1 MSNESGRAAS
11 IEAASIKAASIT
23 SLRQP
28 LSVPSVAP
36 PSLRERVGD
45 WIFPP
50 KGPEAGPVVLGQ
62 RRVYILPTGGGLMYA
77 ATVLLMLI
85 GSINYN
91 LSLGYILVF
100 LLAGNG
106 MVSML
111 HTWRNLARISLHPG
125 KTSPVFAGELAGFRI
140 RVENAGSVPRMSL
153 AVQLSGQQPEYF
165 DVAAHG
171 VLEVEAKLPAAMR
184 GLLYP
189 GRFRIFTT
197 YPLGLF
203 YAWAIVDL
211 DMHCLVY
218 PKPEAGNVTLPPAQ
232 AAGGEGAAAGS
243 GEDDFAGLRTFQPSD
258 SPRRIA
264 WKAFARNEIF
274 LSKQFSGSAAAELWL
289 DFADIPNALGTEA
302 KLSRLSRWLIE
313 SEAAG
318 LRYGLRLPGVTRDP
332 DSGALH
338 RDRCLQDLAL
348 FKQ

>member
-1 MSNESGRAAS
+1 MTRKKTAAGTLFG
-11 IEAASIKAASIT
+11 ALPFASRLKPHASRIPI
-23 SLRQP
+23 RD
-28 LSVPSVAP
+28 
-36 PSLRERVGD
+36 RVGD

-50 KGPEAGPVVLGQ
+50 KGPETGPVVLGQ
-62 RRVYILPTGGGLMYA
+62 RRVYILPTGGGLMFGV
-77 ATVLLMLI
+77 TLLLMLI

-91 LSLGYILVF
+91 LSLGYVLVF

-106 MVSML
+106 VVSML
-111 HTWRNLARISLHPG
+111 HTWRNLARIALRPG
-125 KTSPVFAGELAGFRI
+125 KASPVFAGEFAGFRVQ
-140 RVENAGSVPRMSL
+140 VENPGSLPRMSL
-153 AVQLSGQQPEYF
+153 AVQLSGQLPEYF
-165 DVAAHG
+165 NAVASG
-171 VLEVEAKLPAAMR
+171 STEIEAKMPAAMR

-218 PKPEAGNVTLPPAQ
+218 PKPEPGKLALPPAQ
-232 AAGGEGAAAGS
+232 AASGLGAAAGS
-243 GEDDFAGLRTFQPSD
+243 GEEDFAGLRTFHPGD

-289 DFADIPNALGTEA
+289 DFGDLPSTLGVEA
-302 KLSRLSRWLIE
+302 KLSRLARWVIE

-318 LRYGLRLPGVTRDP
+318 LRYGLRLPGREFDP

-338 RDRCLQDLAL
+338 RDRCLQALAL

>member
-1 MSNESGRAAS
+1 MSNDAGQNAS
-11 IEAASIKAASIT
+11 IQLSST
-23 SLRQP
+23 SRFQ
-28 LSVPSVAP
+28 SVVS

-50 KGPEAGPVVLGQ
+50 KGPETGPVVLGQ
-62 RRVYILPTGGGLMYA
+62 RRVYILPTGGGLMFGV
-77 ATVLLMLI
+77 TLLLMLI

-91 LSLGYILVF
+91 LSLGYVLVF

-111 HTWRNLARISLHPG
+111 HTWRNLARIALRPG
-125 KTSPVFAGELAGFRI
+125 KASPVFAGELAGFRVQ
-140 RVENAGSVPRMSL
+140 VENASSLSRMSL
-153 AVQLSGQQPEYF
+153 AIQLSRQQPEYF
-165 DVAAHG
+165 DAAAGGSQEVVA
-171 VLEVEAKLPAAMR
+171 KMPAAMR

-189 GRFRIFTT
+189 GRIRIFTT

-218 PKPEAGNVTLPPAQ
+218 PKPEPGNIPLPPARAASGEGF
-232 AAGGEGAAAGS
+232 AAGAGE
-243 GEDDFAGLRTFQPSD
+243 EDFAGLRTFQPGD

-264 WKAFARNEIF
+264 WKAFARNEVF

-289 DFADIPNALGTEA
+289 DFGDIPNALGVEA
-302 KLSRLSRWLIE
+302 KLSRLARWVIE

-318 LRYGLRLPGVTRDP
+318 LRYGLRLPGSEYDP

-338 RDRCLQDLAL
+338 RDRCLQALAL

>member
-1 MSNESGRAAS
+1 LIGALPLAS
-11 IEAASIKAASIT
+11 RLT
-23 SLRQP
+23 P
-28 LSVPSVAP
+28 LATRLPI
-36 PSLRERVGD
+36 RDRIGD

-62 RRVYILPTGGGLMYA
+62 RRVYILPTGGGLMFGI
-77 ATVLLMLI
+77 TLLLVLI

-91 LSLGYILVF
+91 LSLGYVLVF

-111 HTWRNLARISLHPG
+111 HTWRNLARISLRPG
-125 KTSPVFAGELAGFRI
+125 KASAVFAGELAGFRI
-140 RVENAGSVPRMSL
+140 RVENRGSLSRMSL

-165 DVAAHG
+165 NVAAG
-171 VLEVEAKLPAAMR
+171 ASKEVEAKTPAAMR

-203 YAWAIVDL
+203 YAWSVVDL
-211 DMHCLVY
+211 DMHCLIY
-218 PKPEAGNVTLPPAQ
+218 PKPEPGNIPLPPAQ
-232 AAGGEGAAAGS
+232 ASSGEGSAAGA
-243 GEDDFAGLRTFQPSD
+243 GEEDFAGLRTFRPGD

-264 WKAFARNEIF
+264 WKAFARSEVF
-274 LSKQFSGSAAAELWL
+274 LSKQFSGSAAAQLWL
-289 DFADIPNALGTEA
+289 DFGDLPNALGLEA
-302 KLSRLSRWLIE
+302 KLSRLARWVIE

-318 LRYGLRLPGVTRDP
+318 LRYGLRLPGNTYEP

-338 RDRCLQDLAL
+338 RDRCLQALAL
-348 FKQ
+348 FKP

>member
-1 MSNESGRAAS
+1 MSTDAGRDAS
-11 IEAASIKAASIT
+11 IET
-23 SLRQP
+23 SRTSRFP
-28 LSVPSVAP
+28 TATP

-50 KGPEAGPVVLGQ
+50 KGPEIGPVALGQ
-62 RRVYILPTGGGLMYA
+62 RRVYILPTGGGLMFGL
-77 ATVLLMLI
+77 TILLMLI

-91 LSLGYILVF
+91 LSLGYVLVF

-111 HTWRNLARISLHPG
+111 HTWRNLARISLRPG
-125 KTSPVFAGELAGFRI
+125 KAAPVFAGELAGFHVQ
-140 RVENAGSVPRMSL
+140 VENPGSLPRMSL
-153 AVQLSGQQPEYF
+153 AVRLSGRQPEYF
-165 DVAAHG
+165 DVAAG
-171 VLEVEAKLPAAMR
+171 GFKEVEAKTPAANR

-189 GRFRIFTT
+189 GRLRIFTT

-218 PKPEAGNVTLPPAQ
+218 PKPEPGPTSLPPARV
-232 AAGGEGAAAGS
+232 ASGEGSAIGAG
-243 GEDDFAGLRTFQPSD
+243 EEDFAGLRTFHPGD
-258 SPRRIA
+258 SSRRIA
-264 WKAFARNEIF
+264 WKAFARNEVF
-274 LSKQFSGSAAAELWL
+274 LSKQFSGGAAADLWL
-289 DFADIPNALGTEA
+289 DFRDISNALGMEA
-302 KLSRLSRWLIE
+302 KLSRLARWVIE

-318 LRYGLRLPGVTRDP
+318 LKYGLRLPESEYDP

-338 RDRCLQDLAL
+338 RDRCLQALAL